1 MDILAEIDWQPI
13 LEGGDG
19 PPLLLFIAIGIV
31 IIAVVLA
38 VQWRRVRIGEAE
50 AGLKMRMIERGYSP
64 EQIGQVLQAKMGTA
78 RQVRRRR
85 EHEFLTPA
93 ST

>member
-1 MDILAEIDWQPI
+1 MDILAGIDWQPL

-19 PPLLLFIAIGIV
+19 PPLLLFIVMGIV
-31 IIAVVLA
+31 IIAVVVG
-38 VQWRRVRIGEAE
+38 VQWRRVRISEVE
-50 AGLKMRMIERGYSP
+50 AGLKIRMIERGYSP

-78 RQVRRRR
+78 RLGQCR
-85 EHEFLTPA
+85 ENEFLSPA

>member
-1 MDILAEIDWQPI
+1 MDILAEIDWQPL

-19 PPLLLFIAIGIV
+19 PPLLVFMATGIV
-31 IIAVVLA
+31 IIAVVVA

-64 EQIGQVLQAKMGTA
+64 KQIGQVLQAKMGTA
-78 RQVRRRR
+78 RRGRFR
-85 EHEFLTPA
+85 ESEFLSPA
-93 ST
+93 SA